1 MRCRTLLKKHR
12 VLALP
17 AAVWLLFFLTGLPC
31 PLRWATG
38 LPCPTCGVTRAL
50 LALARGDLRESL
62 CCHPLALQ
70 LTLSAVIALY
80 LRRMRPAAQKAAAL
94 LIGVT
99 LLENTVF
106 FLLRVAATI

>member
-17 AAVWLLFFLTGLPC
+17 AAVWLLFFL
-31 PLRWATG
+31 TG

-70 LTLSAVIALY
+70 LTLSAVIALH

-106 FLLRVAATI
+106 FLLRVAAAI